1 MMERR
6 SINAANAPQPFGY
19 AQVCEVR
26 DATRWAFVS
35 GQIPQSA
42 DGVVPETF
50 EAQCRQVWANV
61 ETQLKAVDMS
71 LRNIVKVT
79 TFLSG
84 RKYNLEN
91 RSVRKDVLG
100 SHAPALTVIVAEI
113 FDSKWLL
120 EIEVIAAA

>member
-1 MMERR
+1 MERR
-6 SINAANAPQPFGY
+6 SVNAANAPQPFGY
-19 AQVCEVR
+19 AQVCEVS
-26 DATRWAFVS
+26 DVKRWAFVS

-50 EAQCRQVWANV
+50 EAQCRQAWANV
-61 ETQLKAVDMS
+61 ETQLKAVDMG

-79 TFLSG
+79 TFLSD

-91 RSVRKDVLG
+91 RAVRKDVLG

-120 EIEVIAAA
+120 EIEVVAAA